1 MPKRSLFA
9 ILCEL
14 PWWVS
19 LLVAVLVYTV
29 GATFSV
35 VIGAAAA
42 LPFVCVAAYI
52 AYLRI
57 RRGPALDVGALLK
70 ALRSMQAEDMRAM
83 LAEVFADD
91 RYALSDAPGG
101 DLRLERNGY
110 ITLVRFRRWR
120 AQTTNS
126 AAVSELHRTM
136 RAQNADHGMYIT
148 AGSIAET
155 ARKQAEGSGIAL
167 VDGMALAEMVRRTAG
182 ARKALARASAEAAK
196 A

>member
-42 LPFVCVAAYI
+42 LPFVCVAAYVG
-52 AYLRI
+52 YLRL
-57 RRGPALDVGALLK
+57 RRGPALDVAALLR
-70 ALRSMQAEDMRAM
+70 ALRSVPAEEMRAM
-83 LAEVFADD
+83 LAEVFSAD
-91 RYALSDAPGG
+91 RYVLSDAPGG

-126 AAVSELHRTM
+126 AAVSELRQTM
-136 RAQNADHGMYIT
+136 RTQNADHGMYIT

-155 ARKQAEGSGIAL
+155 ARKQAEKSGIAL